1 MNGFI
6 VFSQENMLDNQCL
19 NRPLFTS
26 FRLFNVP
33 VVSGEE
39 YNGRILFDKA
49 LSYSDAV
56 QLEYDENY
64 VTLEFSGLN
73 FSNPS
78 ETSFRYLFEGFDKE
92 WIETSF

>member
-1 MNGFI
+1 M
-6 VFSQENMLDNQCL
+6 VDNQCL
-19 NRPLFTS
+19 NRPFIH
-26 FRLFNVP
+26 FIPPVHVP

-78 ETSFRYLFEGFDKE
+78 QTSFSLSVGRL
-92 WIETSF
+92 